1 MNPFTLAK
9 IALRAL
15 FRNRMRTFLSVLGI
29 VIGVAAVIT
38 MVAMG
43 EGSKKSIKE
52 QMTAMGT
59 NAITIMPNQSRRG
72 GVQTESTE
80 MLEEED
86 VIAIRENA
94 TYINGVSPMVT
105 VGGQAIVGNNNS
117 PTTLSGV
124 SADYLK
130 IRNYEIEDGVMFD
143 DEADRMSKVCVIGQT
158 VVKNLFA
165 DENPI
170 GKTIR
175 YKSIPLKVI
184 GTLKAKGSGDFGQDQ
199 DDVMFTPYQT
209 VMRRFSATTNIRQ
222 IYANS
227 IGEGYAAKAT
237 EEIMTI
243 LKERRNWTKPTDPF
257 RVFTQEEMIQMV
269 TSTSDML
276 SLVLTAI
283 AGISLFVGGIG
294 IMNIMYVSVT
304 ERTKEIG
311 LRMAIGARGRD
322 ILLQFLFESVII
334 SLLGGAIGIALGIAA
349 SGTTPYVVGAVR
361 LARQNG
367 LLTGCITS
375 NPNTVLAQMVDYP
388 IETIVGPEF
397 VTGSSRMKSGT
408 AQKMVLNMIS
418 TTLMIRLG
426 RISGNRMVNMQ
437 LTNEKLVDRGTRMLQ
452 EMLGLSYD
460 EARRRLLDAGSVENA
475 LND

>member
-1 MNPFTLAK
+1 MSPITLIK
-9 IALRAL
+9 ISLRAL
-15 FRNRMRTFLSVLGI
+15 LRNRMRTFLSVLGI

-59 NAITIMPNQSRRG
+59 NAIIIMPNRDRRG
-72 GVQTESTE
+72 GVQMESTE
-80 MLEEED
+80 SLEEAD

-94 TYINGVSPMVT
+94 TYIDGVSPMIT

-117 PTTLSGV
+117 PTALSGV

-143 DEADRMSKVCVIGQT
+143 DQADRMAKVCVIGQT
-158 VVKNLFA
+158 VV
-165 DENPI
+165 
-170 GKTIR
+170 
-175 YKSIPLKVI
+175 I
-184 GTLKAKGSGDFGQDQ
+184 GTLKTKGSGDFGQDN
-199 DDVMFTPYQT
+199 DDVIFTPYQT
-209 VMRRFSATTNIRQ
+209 VMKRFNATTNIRQ

-227 IGEGYAAKAT
+227 IGEGYAAQAT
-237 EEIMTI
+237 EEIMGI
-243 LKERRNWTKPTDPF
+243 LKERRSWTKPTDPF
-257 RVFTQEEMIQMV
+257 RVFPQEEMIQMV

-322 ILLQFLFESVII
+322 ILWQFLFESVII

-349 SGTTPYVVGAVR
+349 SETVKIAMNWPMSVS
-361 LARQNG
+361 
-367 LLTGCITS
+367 ITS
-375 NPNTVLAQMVDYP
+375 VIVSFGVCFATGVFFGWYPARKASRLDP
-388 IETIVGPEF
+388 IE
-397 VTGSSRMKSGT
+397 
-408 AQKMVLNMIS
+408 
-418 TTLMIRLG
+418 
-426 RISGNRMVNMQ
+426 
-437 LTNEKLVDRGTRMLQ
+437 
-452 EMLGLSYD
+452 
-460 EARRRLLDAGSVENA
+460 A
-475 LND
+475 LRFE